1 MPQNRTEGAADLD
14 LENIARAREVIDPV
28 FLDGPQYRE
37 ASLEERLGRPV
48 LVKVETLNP
57 LRSFKGRGAE
67 FAAAQAPTGA
77 ELVCASGGGN
87 FGQAVAYAARRRGM
101 AATVFVPATAS
112 PLKTGRMEGFG
123 ARVHRVDGDFQAA
136 GAAYA
141 ADALDRVFLQDGRDP
156 AVAEG
161 AGTIGAELLRTGGFD
176 AVVLP
181 LGDGAL
187 ITGVARWIRAHAPG
201 VRIIG
206 AGAAAAPALA
216 RAWRTGVPEP
226 VAPSS
231 TFAAGITIARPH
243 PESVRR
249 TRALVDEVFLV
260 DDGRIRSAM
269 HLAAETLGVLPE
281 PAGAAGLA
289 AIGAHGV
296 PGPVATVI
304 TGANADLEHF
314 RGLGG

>member
-1 MPQNRTEGAADLD
+1 
-14 LENIARAREVIDPV
+14 ENIARAREAIDPV
-28 FLDGPQYRE
+28 FLDSPQYRE
-37 ASLEERLGRPV
+37 AALEARLGRQV

-67 FAAAQAPTGA
+67 FAAAQAPGGA

-101 AATVFVPATAS
+101 TAVVFVPASTS

-136 GAAYA
+136 AAAYA
-141 ADALDRVFLQDGRDP
+141 AEDPERLFVQDGKDA

-187 ITGVARWIRAHAPG
+187 ITGVARWIKAHAPG

-206 AGAAAAPALA
+206 AGAAAAPALP
-216 RAWRTGVPEP
+216 RAWRTGDPVPA
-226 VAPSS
+226 APTS

-243 PESVRR
+243 PEAVRR
-249 TRALVDEVFLV
+249 TRALVDEVVLV
-260 DDGRIRSAM
+260 DDGQIRSAM

-289 AIGAHGV
+289 AIAAHGV

-304 TGANADLEHF
+304 TGANADLEHY
-314 RGLGG
+314 RGLGA